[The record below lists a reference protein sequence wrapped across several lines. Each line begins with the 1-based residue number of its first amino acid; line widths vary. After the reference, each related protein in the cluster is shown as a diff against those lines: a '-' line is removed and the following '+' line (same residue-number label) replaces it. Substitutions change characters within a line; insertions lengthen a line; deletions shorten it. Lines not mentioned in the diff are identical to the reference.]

1 MHEMQGKGNSARQG
15 YSSRSLVVFFE
26 VAGIDWLRLLDLIH
40 ALKDCCA
47 LREYLLDD
55 IRTMLVGSEF
65 ASAVREVNSS
75 QDQVT
80 RREASG
86 FDFLLIGSG
95 HPLLIALSMVHR
107 L

>member
-1 MHEMQGKGNSARQG
+1 MHEMQGEGNSARQG

-26 VAGIDWLRLLDLIH
+26 VAGIDWLRLLNLIH
-40 ALKDCCA
+40 ALEDCCA
-47 LREYLLDD
+47 PREYLLDD
-55 IRTMLVGSEF
+55 VRTTPVGPEF
-65 ASAVREVNSS
+65 ASAVRVVNSL
-75 QDQVT
+75 QNQVT

-95 HPLLIALSMVHR
+95 HPLLIALSVV